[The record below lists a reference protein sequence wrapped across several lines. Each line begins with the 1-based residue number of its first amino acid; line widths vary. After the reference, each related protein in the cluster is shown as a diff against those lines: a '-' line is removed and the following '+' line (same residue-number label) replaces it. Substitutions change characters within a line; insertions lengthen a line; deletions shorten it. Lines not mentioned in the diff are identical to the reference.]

1 MFSVVSLRF
10 PYPRA
15 VIMVTTS
22 LAWVRLILAALAI
35 RHSLLSSGSC
45 SRHATTCTVIVQSSS
60 VYHRDAHLLQAGDV
74 VLDLLDEAR
83 LVQLI
88 AAVLDV
94 AQEHLGLANLHIFI
108 VYIM

>member
-1 MFSVVSLRF
+1 MFSVASPF
-10 PYPRA
+10 YYPRA

-22 LAWVRLILAALAI
+22 LAWARLILAALAI

-60 VYHRDAHLLQAGDV
+60 VYRDAHLLQAGDV

>member
-1 MFSVVSLRF
+1 M
-10 PYPRA
+10 
-15 VIMVTTS
+15 
-22 LAWVRLILAALAI
+22 
-35 RHSLLSSGSC
+35 
-45 SRHATTCTVIVQSSS
+45 
-60 VYHRDAHLLQAGDV
+60 YHRDAHLLQAGDV